1 MSIIKAFISK
11 HSTRVL
17 LAVILALAILSG
29 ILTYT
34 LHRARQEGA
43 TAALAAKQYQR
54 LAEER
59 KAHQEA
65 SDALYEASINTVTRR
80 AQQAQA
86 EVALYKERNRELQEA
101 IDANRGW
108 ADSPIPPGVLN
119 ALKRP

>member
-11 HSTRVL
+11 HFTRVL
-17 LAVILALAILSG
+17 LAVILALSAGNLI
-29 ILTYT
+29 TYFMYST
-34 LHRARQEGA
+34 ERQKGA
-43 TAALAAKQYQR
+43 QAAEATRQYQR